1 LVNARR
7 RAEIPAAGQ
16 AGVRGAQEV
25 HEIMGTFN
33 ALDFLK
39 QVEEQRSQ
47 ERALAWE
54 GTFADYM
61 DIVTK
66 TPQVADLAHARLYN
80 MIMSAG
86 VDDAGDGQPRRYKFF
101 LEDLYGVER
110 TLQQL
115 VEEYL
120 NPASR
125 RLDIRKRILMLVGPV
140 GGGKSTLV
148 TLIKRGLEK
157 YSKTDEGAAY
167 AIKGCPMHED
177 PLHLIPDAL
186 RPEFKRN
193 FGVHIEGDLCP
204 VCQYRLDHEWGANIN
219 KVPVQRI
226 MLSERTRVGVG
237 TFKPADPKSQDVA
250 ELTGS
255 VNIQALTEFGQE
267 SDPRAYNFDGELN
280 IANRGVMEF
289 IEMLKAEKRFLYE
302 LNTVAGEQTIKAS
315 RFALIYCDVAVIA
328 HTNEYEYSS
337 YFSNKE
343 NEAMIDRIF
352 VVKVPY
358 NLRVGEEVRIY
369 EKLIGQSDVQDK
381 SPGAE
386 LDLSRIHI
394 APYTLRV
401 ASMFAILT
409 RLKPSK
415 KAGLSLMT
423 KMKLYDGEKQVGD
436 WDQRHVKELHDEWL
450 DEGMNGVSPRFIIN
464 RISTALVKGNKTYV
478 TPIDMIR
485 ALRDGITEY
494 TNNEEERRKLLGYID
509 EVRKEFDEAA
519 KKEVQRA
526 FVYSYEES
534 AKTLMDNYIDNV
546 EAYCNREK
554 VKHPITGDDVD
565 PDERLMR
572 SIEEQISVTENQ
584 KREFREGVMRSVA
597 SLMRRGQAFTVA
609 SDERLREAIEKKLFT
624 DLKDVV
630 KITTST
636 KTPDAEQL
644 KKVNEVVDRMCRE
657 QGYTPESAN
666 ELLRYVGTLL
676 NR

>member
-1 LVNARR
+1 M
-7 RAEIPAAGQ
+7 AA
-16 AGVRGAQEV
+16 
-25 HEIMGTFN
+25 TKTS
-33 ALDFLK
+33 DFLK

-54 GTFADYM
+54 GTFSDYLE
-61 DIVTK
+61 ILAK

-86 VDDAGDGQPRRYKFF
+86 VEEASDGGRRYNFF
-101 LEDLYGVER
+101 LDDLYGVER
-110 TLQQL
+110 TLQVL

-148 TLIKRGLEK
+148 TLIKKGIQN
-157 YSKTDEGAAY
+157 YSKTDQGAAY
-167 AIKGCPMHED
+167 AIKGCPMHEE
-177 PLHLIPDAL
+177 PLHLIPEEL
-186 RPEFKRN
+186 RGDFKKN
-193 FGVHIEGDLCP
+193 FGIYIEGDLCP
-204 VCQYRLDHEWGANIN
+204 VCRHRLDHEWEGNVDN
-219 KVPVQRI
+219 VPVHRI
-226 MLSERTRVGVG
+226 FLSEKTRIGIG

-255 VNIQALTEFGQE
+255 VNIQALTEYGQE

-328 HTNEYEYSS
+328 HTNEYEYNS

-358 NLRVGEEVRIY
+358 NLRVSEEVRIY
-369 EKLIGQSDVQDK
+369 EKLIGQSDVRDT
-381 SPGAE
+381 SSA
-386 LDLSRIHI
+386 LDLSGIHI

-415 KAGLSLMT
+415 KAGLSLT
-423 KMKLYDGEKQVGD
+423 SKMKLYDGEKQVGD
-436 WDQRHVKELHDEWL
+436 WDQRHVKELHDEYL
-450 DEGMNGVSPRFIIN
+450 DEGMNGVSPRFVIN
-464 RISTALVKGNKTYV
+464 RISTALVKGGKTYV
-478 TPIDMIR
+478 TPIDVLR
-485 ALRDGITEY
+485 SLRDGITEY
-494 TNNEEERRKLLGYID
+494 TNNEEERRRLLGFID
-509 EVRKEFDEAA
+509 EVRKEFDETA

-534 AKTLMDNYIDNV
+534 AKTLMNNYIDNV
-546 EAYCNREK
+546 EAFCNREK
-554 VKHPITGDDVD
+554 VKHPITGEDVE

-572 SIEEQISVTENQ
+572 SIEEQIGVTENA
-584 KREFREGVMRSVA
+584 KREFREGMMRSVA
-597 SLMRRGQAFTVA
+597 SLMRRGQNFSVN
-609 SDERLREAIEKKLFT
+609 SDERLKEAIEKKLFV
-624 DLKDVV
+624 DLKDIV

-636 KTPDAEQL
+636 KTPDEQQL
-644 KKVNEVVDRMCRE
+644 KKINEVVDRMCKE
-657 QGYTPESAN
+657 QGYSPESAN

>member
-1 LVNARR
+1 
-7 RAEIPAAGQ
+7 
-16 AGVRGAQEV
+16 
-25 HEIMGTFN
+25 MGSMKPS
-33 ALDFLK
+33 DFLK
-39 QVEEQRSQ
+39 HAEEQR
-47 ERALAWE
+47 ALEQKLSWE
-54 GTFADYM
+54 GTFTDYLEV
-61 DIVTK
+61 IEK
-66 TPQVADLAHARLYN
+66 TPKVANLAHARMYD

-86 VDDAGDGQPRRYKFF
+86 VEDQGEGRPNEYKFF
-101 LEDLYGVER
+101 RQEIFGIDR

-120 NPASR
+120 SPASR

-148 TLIKRGLEK
+148 TLLKRGMEK
-157 YSKTDEGAAY
+157 HSKTDEGAVY
-167 AIKGCPMHED
+167 AIKGCPMHEE
-177 PLHLIPDAL
+177 PLHLIPEDL
-186 RPEFKRN
+186 RADFRKQ
-193 FGVHIEGDLCP
+193 FGVYIEGDLCP
-204 VCQYRLDHEWGANIN
+204 VCRWRVKNEFDGKIDNM
-219 KVPVQRI
+219 PVHRVTF
-226 MLSERTRVGVG
+226 SEKNRTGIG

-255 VNIQALTEFGQE
+255 VNIQALTEYGVE

-280 IANRGVMEF
+280 IANRGMMEF

-315 RFALIYCDVAVIA
+315 RFALIYCDVAVVA
-328 HTNEYEYSS
+328 HTNEYEYNS
-337 YFSNKE
+337 YFGNKE

-358 NLRVGEEVRIY
+358 NLQVSEEVKIY
-369 EKLIGQSDVQDK
+369 DKLIQQSEVQEE
-381 SPGAE
+381 GV
-386 LDLSRIHI
+386 DLTRMHI
-394 APYTLRV
+394 APNTLRV
-401 ASMFAILT
+401 ASMFAVLS

-415 KAGLSLMT
+415 KSGLSLIT

-436 WDQRHVKELHDEWL
+436 WDQKHVRELHDEYS
-450 DEGMNGVSPRFIIN
+450 DEGMHGVSPRFIIN
-464 RISTALVKGNKTYV
+464 RISSALVRGGKNCV
-478 TPIDMIR
+478 NPIDVLR
-485 ALRDGITEY
+485 ALRDGLGEY
-494 TNNEEERRKLLGYID
+494 TSNDEERKRLMGFID
-509 EVRKEFDEAA
+509 EVRKEFDETA

-534 AKTLMDNYIDNV
+534 ARTLLDNYLDNV
-546 EAYCNREK
+546 DAYCNRTK
-554 VKHPITGDDVD
+554 VKDPITSDELE

-572 SIEEQISVTENQ
+572 SIEEQISVTENS

-597 SLMRRGQAFTVA
+597 SLARRNQPFVVG
-609 SDERLREAIEKKLFT
+609 SDERLKEAIEKKLFT

-636 KTPDAEQL
+636 KTPDSDQL
-644 KKVNEVVDRMCRE
+644 KKINEVVDRLVRE
-657 QGYTPESAN
+657 QGYCAVCAN

>member
-1 LVNARR
+1 M
-7 RAEIPAAGQ
+7 
-16 AGVRGAQEV
+16 GA
-25 HEIMGTFN
+25 IKPS
-33 ALDFLK
+33 DFLK

-61 DIVTK
+61 EIVSK
-66 TPQVADLAHARLYN
+66 RPQVADLAHARLYN
-80 MIMSAG
+80 MIMSSG
-86 VDDAGDGQPRRYKFF
+86 VEDSGDGRTRKYKFF
-101 LEDLYGVER
+101 LDDLYGVER

-148 TLIKRGLEK
+148 TLIKKGLQN
-157 YSKTDEGAAY
+157 YSKTDEGATY
-167 AIKGCPMHED
+167 AIKGCPMHEE
-177 PLHLIPDAL
+177 PLHLIPDEM
-186 RPEFKRN
+186 RPDFKRN
-193 FGVHIEGDLCP
+193 FGVYVEGDLCP
-204 VCQYRLDHEWGANIN
+204 VCRYRLDHEWENNIEN
-219 KVPVQRI
+219 VPVHRI
-226 MLSERTRVGVG
+226 FLSEKTRIGIG

-255 VNIQALTEFGQE
+255 VNIQALTEYGQE

-280 IANRGVMEF
+280 IANRGAMEF

-328 HTNEYEYSS
+328 HTNEYEYNS

-358 NLRVGEEVRIY
+358 NLRVSEEVRIY
-369 EKLIGQSDVQDK
+369 EKLIGQSDVQDQ
-381 SPGAE
+381 PQN
-386 LDLSRIHI
+386 LDLAGIHI
-394 APYTLRV
+394 APYTLKV

-409 RLKPSK
+409 RLKASK
-415 KAGLSLMT
+415 KAGMSLAT

-436 WDQRHVKELHDEWL
+436 WDQRHVKELHDEYL

-464 RISTALVKGNKTYV
+464 RISSALVKGGKAYV
-478 TPIDMIR
+478 TPIDVLR
-485 ALRDGITEY
+485 SLRDGITEY
-494 TNNEEERRKLLGYID
+494 TNNEEERRKLLGFID
-509 EVRKEFDEAA
+509 EVRKEFDETA

-534 AKTLMDNYIDNV
+534 AKTLLDNFIDNV

-554 VKHPITGDDVD
+554 IKHPITGEDVD

-572 SIEEQISVTENQ
+572 SIEEQIGVTENA
-584 KREFREGVMRSVA
+584 KREFREGIMRSVA
-597 SLMRRGQAFTVA
+597 SLMRRGQTFTVS
-609 SDERLREAIEKKLFT
+609 SDERLKEAIEKKLFA
-624 DLKDVV
+624 DLKDIV

-636 KTPDAEQL
+636 KTPDDVQL
-644 KKVNEVVDRMCRE
+644 KKVNEVVDRMCKE

>member
-1 LVNARR
+1 MS
-7 RAEIPAAGQ
+7 E
-16 AGVRGAQEV
+16 
-25 HEIMGTFN
+25 FN
-33 ALDFLK
+33 AKDFLR

-47 ERALAWE
+47 EVALAWE
-54 GTFADYM
+54 GTFGEYLEM
-61 DIVTK
+61 
-66 TPQVADLAHARLYN
+66 VAKQPSIASLAHARLYN
-80 MIMSAG
+80 MIVASG
-86 VDDAGDGQPRRYKFF
+86 VDDVDGSSKTYRFF
-101 LEDLYGVER
+101 ADDLYGLEH
-110 TLQQL
+110 TMQQL

-120 NPASR
+120 NPAAR

-148 TLIKRGLEK
+148 TLIKRGIEK
-157 YSKTDEGAAY
+157 HSRTDAGAIY
-167 AIKGCPMHED
+167 AIKGCPMHEE
-177 PLHLIPDAL
+177 PLHLIPDEL
-186 RPEFKRN
+186 RVQFKQSL
-193 FGVHIEGDLCP
+193 GVHIEGDLCP
-204 VCQYRLDHEWGANIN
+204 VCRYRLDHEWGNNIHN
-219 KVPVQRI
+219 VPVQRI
-226 MLSERTRVGVG
+226 LLSERTRVGVG

-255 VNIQALTEFGQE
+255 VNIQALTEYGQE

-328 HTNEYEYSS
+328 HTNEYEYNS

-358 NLRVGEEVRIY
+358 NLRVSEEVRIY
-369 EKLIGQSDVQDK
+369 EKLIGQSDVHEGM
-381 SPGAE
+381 PGVE
-386 LDLSRIHI
+386 MNLSRVHI

-401 ASMFAILT
+401 AAMFAILT
-409 RLKPSK
+409 RLKPSR
-415 KAGLSLMT
+415 KAGLSLMA

-436 WDQRHVKELHDEWL
+436 WDQRQVRELHDEFL
-450 DEGMNGVSPRFIIN
+450 DEGMNGVSPRLIIN
-464 RISTALVKGNKTYV
+464 RISAALVKGGKSYV
-478 TPIDMIR
+478 TPIDMLR
-485 ALRDGITEY
+485 ALRDGVTEY
-494 TNNEEERRKLLGYID
+494 TNNEEERRKLLGFID

-534 AKTLMDNYIDNV
+534 AHTMMNNFIDNV

-554 VKHPITGDDVD
+554 VKHPVTGEDVE

-572 SIEEQISVTENQ
+572 SIEEQIGITENQ
-584 KREFREGVMRSVA
+584 KREFREGIMRSVA
-597 SLMRRGQAFTVA
+597 SLMRRGQSFTVT
-609 SDERLREAIEKKLFT
+609 SDERLKEAIEKKLFS

-630 KITTST
+630 KITTSS

-657 QGYTPESAN
+657 QGYTPQSAN

>member
-1 LVNARR
+1 MKTT
-7 RAEIPAAGQ
+7 E
-16 AGVRGAQEV
+16 
-25 HEIMGTFN
+25 
-33 ALDFLK
+33 FLK
-39 QVEEQRSQ
+39 QVEEHRKQ
-47 ERALAWE
+47 EQALAWE
-54 GTFADYM
+54 GTFSDYLE
-61 DIVTK
+61 IVAK
-66 TPQVADLAHARLYN
+66 NPHVADLAHARIYN

-86 VDDAGDGQPRRYKFF
+86 VEEDPVTGTKRYKFF
-101 LEDLYGVER
+101 EGELFGMER

-115 VEEYL
+115 VEEYFS
-120 NPASR
+120 PAAR

-148 TLIKRGLEK
+148 TMLKRGLEK
-157 YSKTDEGAAY
+157 YSRTEQGAMY
-167 AIKGCPMHED
+167 AIKGSPMHEE
-177 PLHLIPDAL
+177 PLHLIPEEL
-186 RPEFKRN
+186 RPQFKKEY
-193 FGVHIEGDLCP
+193 GVHIEGDLDP
-204 VCQYRLDHEWGANIN
+204 VDRWRLEHEWNGQID
-219 KVPVQRI
+219 KVPVVRI
-226 MLSERTRVGVG
+226 FASERNRVAIG

-255 VNIQALTEFGQE
+255 VNIQALTEYGQE

-280 IANRGVMEF
+280 IANRGIMEF

-328 HTNEYEYSS
+328 HTNEYEYNS

-358 NLRVGEEVRIY
+358 NLRVSEEVRIY
-369 EKLIGQSDVQDK
+369 EKLIGQSDVQDN
-381 SPGAE
+381 GLE
-386 LDLSRIHI
+386 LSKVHI
-394 APYTLRV
+394 APHTLRV
-401 ASMFAILT
+401 AAMFAILT

-436 WDQRHVKELHDEWL
+436 WDQRHVRELRDEYL
-450 DEGMNGVSPRFIIN
+450 DEGMTGVSPRFIIN
-464 RISTALVKGNKTYV
+464 RISSALVRGGKSYV
-478 TPIDMIR
+478 TPIDVLR
-485 ALRDGITEY
+485 SLRDGITEY
-494 TNNEEERRKLLGYID
+494 TNNEEERRRLLGFID
-509 EVRKEFDEAA
+509 EVRKEFDEMA

-554 VKHPITGDDVD
+554 VKHPITGEDVD

-572 SIEEQISVTENQ
+572 SIEEQIGVTENA
-584 KREFREGVMRSVA
+584 KREFREGIMRSVA
-597 SLMRRGQAFTVA
+597 SLMRRGQAFTPS
-609 SDERLREAIEKKLFT
+609 SDERLKEAIEKKLFA
-624 DLKDVV
+624 DLKDIV
-630 KITTST
+630 KITTSA

-644 KKVNEVVDRMCRE
+644 KKINEVVDRMCRE

>member
-1 LVNARR
+1 MSSPNNVSTMN
-7 RAEIPAAGQ
+7 
-16 AGVRGAQEV
+16 
-25 HEIMGTFN
+25 
-33 ALDFLK
+33 FLK
-39 QVEEQRSQ
+39 QVEEQRSL
-47 ERALAWE
+47 EKSLAWE
-54 GTFADYM
+54 GTFAEYLELVQKNPR
-61 DIVTK
+61 I
-66 TPQVADLAHARLYN
+66 ADLAHARLFN
-80 MIMSAG
+80 MIMAAG
-86 VDDAGDGQPRRYKFF
+86 VEEGADGVKRFKFF
-101 LEDLYGVER
+101 EGELYGMER
-110 TLQQL
+110 TLEQL

-125 RLDIRKRILMLVGPV
+125 RLDIRKRILMFVGPV

-148 TLIKRGLEK
+148 TMLKKGLEK
-157 YSKTDEGAAY
+157 YSKTDDGAIY
-167 AIKGCPMHED
+167 AIKGSPMHEE
-177 PLHLIPDAL
+177 PLHLIPEEM
-186 RPEFKRN
+186 RPAFREQ
-193 FGVHIEGDLCP
+193 FGIYIEGDLDP
-204 VCQYRLDHEWGANIN
+204 VDRWKLDHEWDGEMDQ
-219 KVPVQRI
+219 VPVHRLFI
-226 MLSERTRVGVG
+226 SEKNRTGIG

-255 VNIQALTEFGQE
+255 VNIQALTEYGLE
-267 SDPRAYNFDGELN
+267 SDPRTYNFDGELN
-280 IANRGVMEF
+280 IANRGIMEF

-328 HTNEYEYSS
+328 HTNEYEYNS

-358 NLRVGEEVRIY
+358 NLKVSEEVRIY
-369 EKLIGQSDVQDK
+369 EKLIGQSDMSDRSL
-381 SPGAE
+381 SPNAAG
-386 LDLSRIHI
+386 LDLARVHI
-394 APYTLRV
+394 APFTLRV
-401 ASMFAILT
+401 AAMFSILT
-409 RLKPSK
+409 RLKPSR

-436 WDQRHVKELHDEWL
+436 WDQRHVRELHDEFL
-450 DEGMNGVSPRFIIN
+450 DEGMHGVSPRFILN
-464 RISTALVKGNKTYV
+464 RLSATLVKGGKSYV
-478 TPIDMIR
+478 TPIDVLR
-485 ALRDGITEY
+485 NLRDGITEY
-494 TNNEEERRKLLGYID
+494 TSNEEERRRMLGFID

-534 AKTLMDNYIDNV
+534 AKTLLDNFIDNV
-546 EAYCNREK
+546 EAYCNKER
-554 VKHPITGDDVD
+554 VKHPVTGEDVE

-572 SIEEQISVTENQ
+572 SIEEQIGVTENA

-597 SLMRRGQAFTVA
+597 SLMRRGQAFTVS
-609 SDERLREAIEKKLFT
+609 SDERLKEAIEKKLFT

-630 KITTST
+630 KITTNT

-644 KKVNEVVDRMCRE
+644 KKVNEVVSRMCSE